1 MSIDLL
7 YFGRDDAEMD
17 IADGG
22 LLRAGFLPTPA
33 YDAARRARKHLIIG
47 RKGSG
52 KSAICR
58 TLAAQDDADLI
69 TRLVTPDALSAE
81 EIRRFELQGVEPGMA
96 KRMLWRYVLATYVAK
111 HLVAHTKTA
120 HKKAPSAVARLQ
132 AFLIDNGE
140 LDVARPKLYEI
151 VKRLKGSL
159 KLQAFGVGVEV
170 SGSSEGTRTDHQL
183 EVVERHIEMA
193 IEELACPADHPRLL
207 LLVDQLE
214 DVWSEEGESDS
225 LVIGL
230 LKASRAVGS
239 RFARVSC
246 VVFLRSDIYDL
257 LRFPDKDKYHGDELR
272 VDWTPERLHELVLA
286 RARASLGVDIGP
298 EQLWGEIFPREV
310 AGVPARDYLVG
321 RTLLR
326 PRDVIHLC
334 NLCRD
339 TAENNGHP
347 VITEADVAE
356 AVELY
361 SQWKLED
368 LPNEYL
374 ANYPFLDGLLA
385 VFKDRGYVVTRAGLE
400 RRLPEARQVLAGRFP
415 ERAGALNTEN
425 VLDVLYDIGFLGVGR
440 NDHVVYAGRHGG
452 RVEPAD
458 TEFQIHPA
466 FRPAL
471 RATRASITWEF
482 EPGRL
487 RRLVRDT
494 IASPR
499 GGELRR
505 GTFEYQSLRRAE
517 MGVRRLH
524 AQLDDAQLPREVR
537 REVSSSLLD
546 VLNGIEVVAGQP
558 PTGHLS
564 AQLDY
569 IREFLQELA
578 RRLDADGFCE
588 NERGRHLIRSIE
600 ERARVMRLESRG
612 FDPYGGGGSGS
623 DG

>member
-1 MSIDLL
+1 MGHGLTDL

-33 YDAARRARKHLIIG
+33 YEAARKARKHLIIG

-58 TLAAQDDADLI
+58 TLAAQDDAGLV

-111 HLVAHTKTA
+111 HLVAHAKAA
-120 HKKAPSAVARLQ
+120 HKKTPSAVARLQ
-132 AFLIDNGE
+132 AFLVDNGE

-183 EVVERHIEMA
+183 EVVERHIELA

-214 DVWSEEGESDS
+214 DVWSEEGESES

-239 RFARVSC
+239 RFPRVSC

-257 LRFPDKDKYHGDELR
+257 LKFADKDKYHGDELR

-286 RARASLGVDIGP
+286 RARASLGVEVGSDR
-298 EQLWGEIFPREV
+298 LWGEIFPRSI
-310 AGVPARDYLVG
+310 AGAPARDYVIE
-321 RTLLR
+321 RTLMR

-339 TAENNGHP
+339 TAENHGHD
-347 VITEADVAE
+347 VITEADMAE
-356 AVELY
+356 AAQLY

-374 ANYPFLDGLLA
+374 ANYPFLGGLLA
-385 VFKDRGYVVTRAGLE
+385 VFRDRGYVVTRAALD
-400 RRLPEARQVLAGRFP
+400 RRLPEARAVLAGRFS
-415 ERAGALNTEN
+415 ERAATLTTDN
-425 VLDVLYDIGFLGVGR
+425 VLDVLYDIGFLGVRRG
-440 NDHVVYAGRHGG
+440 DHVVYAARHGG
-452 RVEPAD
+452 RVELAD
-458 TEFQIHPA
+458 TEFHVHPA

-471 RATRASITWEF
+471 RATRAAITQDF

-487 RRLVRDT
+487 SGIIRDSL
-494 IASPR
+494 ASPH

-505 GTFEYQSLRRAE
+505 GSAKQQILRRARVE
-517 MGVRRLH
+517 VERLH
-524 AQLDDAQLPREVR
+524 ADLDQARLPYEVR
-537 REVSSSLLD
+537 REVSATLLSVQSGID
-546 VLNGIEVVAGQP
+546 VMLDGP
-558 PTGHLS
+558 RTGPIS
-564 AQLDY
+564 EQINY
-569 IREFLQELA
+569 IRDFLQELG
-578 RRLDADGFCE
+578 RRLEAEGFCDSE
-588 NERGRHLIRSIE
+588 ERRYFIRSIG
-600 ERARVMRLESRG
+600 ARVRGLGREAEG
-612 FDPYGGGGSGS
+612 FDPYGG
-623 DG
+623 